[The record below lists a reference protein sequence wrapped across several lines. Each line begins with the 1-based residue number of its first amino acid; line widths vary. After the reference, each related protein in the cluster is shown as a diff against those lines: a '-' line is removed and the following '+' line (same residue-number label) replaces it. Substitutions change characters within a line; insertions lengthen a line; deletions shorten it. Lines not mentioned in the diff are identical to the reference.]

1 MSGKQ
6 VYCCEIFVAAS
17 GLPWQ
22 FIKKLFPESAKSL
35 AEYATQRT
43 LLDMELDMMN
53 ACEHYRN
60 QSIIVHRNICDY
72 LLSADIKMA
81 EYLGLTI
88 DQYQAILTDPN
99 SP

>member
-1 MSGKQ
+1 MADKA
-6 VYCCEIFVAAS
+6 VYCCEIFAVAS
-17 GLPWQ
+17 GLPRQ
-22 FIKKLFPESAKSL
+22 FVKKLFPEPAQDLES
-35 AEYATQRT
+35 YATQRT

-60 QSIIVHRNICDY
+60 QSIIVHRDACDY

-88 DQYQAILTDPN
+88 DQYRSIITDPN
-99 SP
+99 S

>member
-1 MSGKQ
+1 MARKA
-6 VYCCEIFVAAS
+6 VYCCEIFAVAS
-17 GLPWQ
+17 GLPGQ
-22 FIKKLFPESAKSL
+22 FVKKLFPEPAQDLES
-35 AEYATQRT
+35 YATQRT

-60 QSIIVHRNICDY
+60 QSIIVHRDACDY

-88 DQYQAILTDPN
+88 DQYKSIITDSN
-99 SP
+99 S